1 MPKSLHAPTETAGLA
16 VSPWTVVA
24 ARLAFDPPEPAAR
37 GKRHQ

>member
-16 VSPWTVVA
+16 VSPWTVEA
-24 ARLAFDPPEPAAR
+24 ALAFDPPAPAAR